1 MKNTYRSNIL
11 KLTLSAMFM
20 AIGLVLPLLTGQIKT
35 IGNMLLPMHIPVML
49 CGLICG
55 WYYGA
60 AVGFILPIL
69 RSVTFGMPE
78 LYPSAIAMAFELMTY
93 GLAVGVMY
101 SLLPKKNI
109 NIYVSLLTSMVVG
122 RAVWGAA
129 YAALLSVSGDALT
142 WKIFISSAFLKAFPG
157 IILQFIIIPALMI
170 FLKKIKLIK

>member
-55 WYYGA
+55 WHYGA

>member
-11 KLTLSAMFM
+11 KITLSAMFM

-55 WYYGA
+55 WHYGA

-93 GLAVGVMY
+93 GLAVGAMY

-122 RAVWGAA
+122 RAVWGVV
-129 YAALLSVSGDALT
+129 YATLLSVSGDALT

>member
-78 LYPSAIAMAFELMTY
+78 LYPSALAMAFELMTY

-122 RAVWGAA
+122 RAVWGVV

>member
-122 RAVWGAA
+122 RAVWGAV